1 MSINL
6 DSLSIA
12 QLKELQDQAAA
23 MVEQKQ
29 ENKIKEARQQIQQ
42 IAASLGMS
50 VEELMGLKKT
60 SAKNK
65 AAGQKVTPKYRN
77 PNNSAETWTGRG
89 RKPLW
94 LQAEL
99 DKGQKLENFLI

>member
-12 QLKELQDQAAA
+12 ELKTLQDQAAA
-23 MVEQKQ
+23 MVEKKQ
-29 ENKIKEARQQIQQ
+29 EDTVKEAREQVRQ

-50 VEELMGLKKT
+50 VEELMGLKKA
-60 SAKNK
+60 SGKSK
-65 AAGQKVTPKYRN
+65 ATGQKVAPKYRN

-99 DKGQKLENFLI
+99 DQGRKLESFLI